1 MSYKLKDFLNEKK
14 KTSSLNYFN
23 YCTNYIT
30 GKSSSHFPPLIF
42 CKKCLKVFCFRCI
55 YDHSNNIMEDE
66 KHDLDCFISKE
77 RIDLNQIKILDEI
90 LELKKKIINLYQKKE
105 KEIKRE
111 KILFLNIKEYINK
124 ELEALDIS
132 YHNLLED
139 IKIMEL
145 NDNNFI
151 EKYIIDYIDFNQRN
165 EKEYD
170 FIKSMN
176 YTHKLSGSKAK
187 LIEKYENLTDN
198 LFELKESIIKHK
210 NDILD
215 DILTKI
221 NDFKNNKFIQMEIS
235 QIISDDDDY
244 ENDYN
249 NNNNNINDKND
260 NCFLNMKRRRN
271 EAYLE
276 KEEEMEDEIK
286 IEISS
291 KSCKDVINKI
301 SNNTKSNCENDGF
314 EEVIEID
321 KDIFEENISKNK

>member
-1 MSYKLKDFLNEKK
+1 
-14 KTSSLNYFN
+14 
-23 YCTNYIT
+23 
-30 GKSSSHFPPLIF
+30 
-42 CKKCLKVFCFRCI
+42 
-55 YDHSNNIMEDE
+55 MEDE

-77 RIDLNQIKILDEI
+77 RIDLNQIQILDEI

-176 YTHKLSGSKAK
+176 YTHKLSGSKTK
-187 LIEKYENLTDN
+187 LIEKYENLTNN
-198 LFELKESIIKHK
+198 LYELKESIMKHK

-215 DILTKI
+215 GILTKI

-249 NNNNNINDKND
+249 NNNNNNNINDKND
-260 NCFLNMKRRRN
+260 NSFLNLKRRRN

-321 KDIFEENISKNK
+321 KDIFEENTSKNK